1 MAIKEDCAF
10 YKIPVKGGRRSC
22 IALKELLCAKKD
34 CPFYKNFEIAKA
46 DIEKY
51 GFRRKI
57 R

>member
-1 MAIKEDCAF
+1 MTIKEDCAF

-34 CPFYKNFEIAKA
+34 CPFYKNFEKAKA

-51 GFRRKI
+51 GFRRKV